1 MGSVTRKTEFVNVGN
16 HLTDWIVRVYDVL
29 KIVVRTAFV
38 TDKPDDVNVAKS
50 GPGKIVKKQFAN
62 RIIAI
67 IMVYAT

>member
-1 MGSVTRKTEFVNVGN
+1 MGSVTIKTESVNVGN
-16 HLTDWIVRVYDVL
+16 HLTDWTVRVYDAL